1 MIGTLINIT
10 ALVLGGV
17 VGLRWPRPPGLL
29 TQQRLRVFLGA
40 FTIVFGFQIIWRS
53 LSGSIPRMV
62 GQVAL
67 ALLALVLG
75 RLVGRAVHLQ
85 KRLNRVGQFARE
97 RLMQATTRRPSPGD
111 AFAACAGLFC
121 LTPLAVIGSMHEGLT
136 ADFRLLAVK
145 AVMEALAMQTMVQPL
160 GPAALGAAVPVLA
173 FQGTLTIAARAALP
187 WIETHGGVGVTG
199 CAIGLLT
206 AAAALMMLEIHKV
219 IRGRPIEMA
228 DYLPSLILAPLLAGW
243 LG

>member
-1 MIGTLINIT
+1 MLGTLINVA
-10 ALVLGGV
+10 ALALGGL
-17 VGLRWPRPPGLL
+17 VGLLWSRPPGLL
-29 TQQRLRVFLGA
+29 SQQRLRVLLGA
-40 FTIVFGFQIIWRS
+40 CTIFFGFQIIWRS
-53 LSGSIPRMV
+53 LSGSIPRML

-75 RLVGRAVHLQ
+75 RLLGRALHLQ

-97 RLMQATTRRPSPGD
+97 RLLQANTRRPSPGD

-121 LTPLAVIGSMHEGLT
+121 LTPLAVIGSLHEGLT

-145 AVMEALAMQTMVQPL
+145 AVMEALAMQSMIKPL

-187 WIETHGGVGVTG
+187 WIESHGGPGVTG

-228 DYLPSLILAPLLAGW
+228 DYLPSLIVAPLLAAL